1 MRTDLIFIKDKAA
14 EIIDDINSLD
24 NIKKIGISQ
33 FIETSYNIQ
42 KNAEKLCLSARLLP
56 LKSGFSKAK
65 QEIEKTMIKE
75 TENENEP
82 IDKALEIAEN
92 YSGYAMVGSLFISSF
107 ISFFVAIILAQLPT
121 DFHKN

>member
-65 QEIEKTMIKE
+65 QDRKSTIL
-75 TENENEP
+75 N
-82 IDKALEIAEN
+82 
-92 YSGYAMVGSLFISSF
+92 SSH
-107 ISFFVAIILAQLPT
+107 AT
-121 DFHKN
+121 